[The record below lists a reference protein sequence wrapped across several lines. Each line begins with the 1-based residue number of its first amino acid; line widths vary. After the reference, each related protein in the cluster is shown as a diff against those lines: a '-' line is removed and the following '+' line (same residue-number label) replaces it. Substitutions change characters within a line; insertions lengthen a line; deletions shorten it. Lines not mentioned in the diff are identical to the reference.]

1 MRTASVLLLVL
12 VGFGRAPKCWP
23 RTEVLP
29 SVDLGTSGFS
39 LPHLRWPR
47 PFVYGGLGL
56 NGGGYAPVVGKIG
69 SGLRI
74 DNTHLIWAASAA
86 YDNSHKSN
94 DNTLNNANGHERSLG
109 IFDLLPLHQCL
120 VCGWRRQLE
129 PACRPPTTPNRTSTL
144 RLVAGRITFHKEC
157 VGKTCAS
164 DWSFRL
170 QVDYKLKGAE
180 HVDAKGCS
188 VPNGQCTN
196 ELAGPMIS
204 SITLAGSITGHLFWR
219 ETVGIYSF
227 HDTVTSTDPVL
238 TAAQKSRRSVSFV
251 PGIHHD
257 VPVLAAFNEL
267 SSRAKSRDCEFLWL
281 RF

>member
-1 MRTASVLLLVL
+1 MRTASLLLFVL
-12 VGFGRAPKCWP
+12 FSMAGTQVLAQNQ
-23 RTEVLP
+23 VLP
-29 SVDLGTSGFS
+29 ASTDDSGFS
-39 LPHLRWPR
+39 LPHLSWPR
-47 PFVYGGLGL
+47 PFIYGGLGL
-56 NGGGYAPVVGKIG
+56 NGGGYSPASGKIG

-94 DNTLNNANGHERSLG
+94 DNTLNNTNGHKRSLESSVYYRFTNTWFVG
-109 IFDLLPLHQCL
+109 
-120 VCGWRRQLE
+120 GGASWSQLS
-129 PACRPPTTPNRTSTL
+129 TTNYTKQDFHPS
-144 RLVAGRITFHKEC
+144 VGGGKDYFHKEC
-157 VGKTCAS
+157 AAENCVS
-164 DWSFRL
+164 NWSFRL

-196 ELAGPMIS
+196 ELQGPMVSFYIPS
-204 SITLAGSITGHLFWR
+204 PAASGHLFWR

-238 TAAQKSRRSVSFV
+238 TAAQKSRRSVASF
-251 PGIHHD
+251 
-257 VPVLAAFNEL
+257 L
-267 SSRAKSRDCEFLWL
+267 EFTMMY